1 MENEKRKIRGI
12 VPEEYFTGEDWI
24 RAGRRRYMLLN
35 VIYYLQHFAGKEDGV
50 SKEDISEFLEALRE
64 VNMDVYLSIIKP
76 EIPLEA
82 TLNELLSKELTI
94 ESSNR
99 KFFVNVE
106 RVKLE
111 KDLIYWESVKRVF
124 DKVNESLNS
133 SVNGGKVY
141 GN

>member
-1 MENEKRKIRGI
+1 MEDERRKIRGI
-12 VPEEYFTGEDWI
+12 VPEEYFTGEDWL

-35 VIYYLQHFAGKEDGV
+35 VIYYLQHFAGKENGV

-64 VNMDVYLSIIKP
+64 VNMDMYLSIIKP

-82 TLNELLSKELTI
+82 TLNELLNKELII

-106 RVKLE
+106 RVKSE
-111 KDLIYWESVKRVF
+111 KDLIYWESVKRIF
-124 DKVNESLNS
+124 DKVKQGLGGENE
-133 SVNGGKVY
+133 
-141 GN
+141 

>member
-64 VNMDVYLSIIKP
+64 VDMDIYRSIVKP
-76 EIPLEA
+76 EIPLNV
-82 TLNELLSKELTI
+82 TLRELLSDGLIVGIDEGRFT
-94 ESSNR
+94 
-99 KFFVNVE
+99 VNEEKIKSE
-106 RVKLE
+106 R
-111 KDLIYWESVKRVF
+111 DLIYWESVRNVF
-124 DKVNESLNS
+124 DRVCERAGWQ
-133 SVNGGKVY
+133 V
-141 GN
+141 

>member
-1 MENEKRKIRGI
+1 MEDERRKILGI
-12 VPEEYFTGEDWI
+12 VPEEYFTGEDWL

-35 VIYYLQHFAGKEDGV
+35 VIYYLQHFAGKENGV

-64 VNMDVYLSIIKP
+64 VNMDMYLSIIKP

-82 TLNELLSKELTI
+82 TLNELLSKELII

-106 RVKLE
+106 RVKSE
-111 KDLIYWESVKRVF
+111 KDLIYWESVRNVF
-124 DKVNESLNS
+124 DRVCEKA
-133 SVNGGKVY
+133 GWQI
-141 GN
+141 

>member
-1 MENEKRKIRGI
+1 MEDERRKILGI
-12 VPEEYFTGEDWI
+12 VPEEYFTGEDWL

-35 VIYYLQHFAGKEDGV
+35 VIYYLQHFAGKENGV

-64 VNMDVYLSIIKP
+64 VNMDMYLSIIKP

-82 TLNELLSKELTI
+82 TLNELLNKELII

-106 RVKLE
+106 RVKSE
-111 KDLIYWESVKRVF
+111 KDLIYWESVKRIF
-124 DKVNESLNS
+124 DKVKQGLGGENE
-133 SVNGGKVY
+133 
-141 GN
+141 